1 MYVQNTYAIGKIEIK
16 HCQWK
21 EFVLFRFVS
30 VSDILEPTDD
40 GKDSQVNILFSLLS
54 FSLSL
59 SQYDFQSS
67 TCTGYIPGHVHV
79 LGYSYFQV
87 WNSEINGSL
96 LEQYGFILNE

>member
-1 MYVQNTYAIGKIEIK
+1 M
-16 HCQWK
+16 
-21 EFVLFRFVS
+21 S

-67 TCTGYIPGHVHV
+67 TCTGYIRVHM

>member
-1 MYVQNTYAIGKIEIK
+1 MMEKIPRLIF
-16 HCQWK
+16 H
-21 EFVLFRFVS
+21 S
-30 VSDILEPTDD
+30 P
-40 GKDSQVNILFSLLS
+40 
-54 FSLSL
+54 FSLSLYL

-87 WNSEINGSL
+87 LNSEINGSL

>member
-1 MYVQNTYAIGKIEIK
+1 M
-16 HCQWK
+16 
-21 EFVLFRFVS
+21 S

-59 SQYDFQSS
+59 SKYDFQSS